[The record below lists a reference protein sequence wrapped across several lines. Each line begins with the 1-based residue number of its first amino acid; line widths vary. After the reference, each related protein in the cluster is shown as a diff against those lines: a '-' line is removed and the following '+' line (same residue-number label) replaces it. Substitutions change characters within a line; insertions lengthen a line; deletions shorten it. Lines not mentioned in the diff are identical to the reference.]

1 MTKKWGESFL
11 KTGLPLEHSAVVTL
25 NSAGWA
31 CAPHQEQERPNRE
44 GELAWFEIDLCAH
57 KSNDFESQI
66 ELLIECKYH
75 DKSRFWFFLPW
86 SSSDFMAEYHATEA
100 GENLMANSRVF
111 NYCPFEVL
119 VEPDS
124 DSALKL
130 APMSLWGAVV
140 SHSGQKEENAIE
152 KAIRQLAGAFVPY
165 ATERFYSLNNI
176 TPTALLPMIVTNAD
190 IYRLRE
196 DMSNLTSIARA
207 SSPDEV
213 AKKLDWTWC
222 YFSPRAELL
231 MQNNALV
238 HEIEERANLQPLEK
252 VKSQLVKLWT
262 APSWFAVVN
271 INALSTTV
279 TTLFNHLC
287 SLKKNISYLEVID
300 EYRNRAD

>member
-11 KTGLPLEHSAVVTL
+11 KSGLPLEHCAVVTL

-31 CAPHQEQERPNRE
+31 CAPHQEYERQNRE
-44 GELAWFEIDLCAH
+44 GKLAWFEIDLCAH
-57 KSNDFESQI
+57 KSNNFESHI

-119 VEPDS
+119 VEPDL

-130 APMSLWGAVV
+130 APMSLCL
-140 SHSGQKEENAIE
+140 S
-152 KAIRQLAGAFVPY
+152 
-165 ATERFYSLNNI
+165 
-176 TPTALLPMIVTNAD
+176 
-190 IYRLRE
+190 
-196 DMSNLTSIARA
+196 SIARA
-207 SSPDEV
+207 SSPDEA

-238 HEIEERANLQPLEK
+238 HEIEERANLQPLKK
-252 VKSQLVKLWT
+252 VTSQLVNLWT

-287 SLKKNISYLEVID
+287 SLKKNSSYLEVID
-300 EYRNRAD
+300 EHRNRGD